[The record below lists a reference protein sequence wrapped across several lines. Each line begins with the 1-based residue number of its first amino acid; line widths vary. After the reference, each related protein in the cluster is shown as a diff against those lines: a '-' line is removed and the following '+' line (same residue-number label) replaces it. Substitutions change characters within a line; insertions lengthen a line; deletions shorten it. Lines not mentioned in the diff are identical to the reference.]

1 MAEKKRLYFPFSG
14 LSDNESFGDQ
24 TEGTTR
30 DAVNVR
36 GFDPSTGRMRGGQR
50 SGLTKFTPT
59 QLASSPVRDLN
70 SVSFHVPRVTY
81 TPVTGAAS
89 VEWSLDTPLESAV
102 KAIEVDWQG
111 NLYVLD
117 GTHRIIRYNADGER
131 TAALTISGND
141 GFEAVGA
148 PAVDLMGNI
157 YVGMKNAVG
166 QVGGKI
172 LRFAPDDDPDEN
184 ETTRWD
190 QIYSHET
197 TYGVLKLRYSS
208 GILYALTQDA
218 NQKKSQLVA
227 IGFPNTTV
235 PVELWTK
242 SVPYPA
248 NDFDFHEGN
257 IFVAIGSNTERQGTI
272 ASQGTK
278 TINWVPHELG
288 NHAANDGDPIADS
301 KYRLHAWLDARFIG
315 EASDAG
321 ELLEW
326 PDRRFAV
333 TEPGTTY
340 WEHPTD
346 ATDRK
351 AFAIEDTGSTYWSPP
366 TFSAA
371 SFGGSPC
378 IQFDGN
384 QALQTQPNTTK
395 TPRNSITT
403 NWDTQGA
410 LIPGYGTDD
419 EADTE
424 KGTAFGFST
433 LFRIRDTSAM
443 RVVFSQH
450 GGAAPAGGE
459 QGSGNGL
466 LGGCFAVI
474 ANAAYVAD
482 PAGPGKL
489 VHSPNK
495 VSVFYDG
502 FWLDTPNSDTA
513 VATGEVDG
521 DGICCLSVLFH
532 RHRTATDTTTPFW
545 TVRVNGIQVNE
556 NSSVSQTTGP
566 RRGSQLGTNDIWGP
580 NSHTVIGAPT
590 IFQDRDLANTNWP
603 SYLEEPSST
612 NPTGSHYGIVFD
624 PDELRP
630 FIGDIVEVLTWLPK
644 VDTGDAL
651 WEDWGISQNDMARIG
666 SYGGEYP
673 YLATEDSNSI
683 VTSITGY
690 SSNHINDDA
699 AERLNGTDV
708 EKIEGYLMHKQ
719 GLQSWLGKNA
729 NAANATSNSI
739 NSVTT
744 PLYKDHLFESAVPV
758 TDGGGGSG
766 SWALP
771 EDTNLTQLAK
781 KGPILM
787 KLEPAGGGLV
797 WAASLSGVGF
807 AVRANS
813 EGDLL
818 CTGEAWNVTS
828 DVAWDYSGTETASE
842 PAIVRKVVDG
852 GTAYS
857 IVGEAWVYSP
867 LGAEGTGD
875 PASAYNTTYAT
886 PQVAVDSADN
896 FYTIFNDNSNVTD
909 LFVWRSKKNSSGTN
923 QDDGYYG
930 WSLGVAPLNT
940 ADFHSS
946 QKPFAVALPPTI
958 PDWPESRTEVDRFPE
973 FLYLGTDR
981 GTEAGG
987 DKAFHKIRIVTAEV
1001 TSLESSSTKYN
1012 PRRTVYT
1019 AVCGGKLWRFKKDDG
1034 AGSDVPKNPDGSS
1047 SAIFRST
1054 SPFVMSTV
1062 LREKMYFADGEN
1074 VYVYNPKPLLAA
1086 WNASPQNDSVEL
1098 LKAKSAG
1105 EVPKRPKL
1113 IASWRGRLVM
1123 ARTADSAHNWYMS
1136 KIGEPDN
1143 WDYFPRIV
1151 TPDQAVSGGVSSVG
1165 LCPDIINTIIPY
1177 NDDLLIFGC
1186 DSSIVRLTGDPMM
1199 GGQMDLI
1206 SDTIGMAFGQSWA
1219 KDPEGAIYFFASGGL
1234 GGVYRMSPQGQMER
1248 ITLGRID
1255 KRLMDLDL
1263 ETYKARLVWNDKDDG
1278 LHVILSPY
1286 KEADAGD
1293 VAHYFWERRNG
1304 AWFEDRFTN
1313 ALHHPYAATS
1323 VDGDAANDRQL
1334 LLGGEDGY
1342 VRFWDSSAKDD
1353 DGTKIDSRVLM
1364 GPLTVGEPG
1373 ISARWSRLE
1382 ATLGNALD
1390 GARVELLASESSE
1403 VLGDVAAQGDLSA
1416 GQNSTLPLR
1425 ARGSA
1430 VWVRLRNN
1438 LAGQS
1443 WALESLQMVLQAVS
1457 RRKMRS

>member
-14 LSDNESFGDQ
+14 LSDSESFGDQ

-59 QLASSPVRDLN
+59 QLADDPVRDLN

-81 TPVTGAAS
+81 TPVTAGAS

-157 YVGMKNAVG
+157 YVGMKNVVG
-166 QVGGKI
+166 QPGGKI

-218 NQKKSQLVA
+218 SEKKSQLVA
-227 IGFPNTTV
+227 IGFANTTV

-257 IFVAIGSNTERQGTI
+257 IFLAIGSNTDRSDVIEG
-272 ASQGTK
+272 QGTK

-288 NHAANDGDPIADS
+288 NHTTNNGSTAADS

-333 TEPGTTY
+333 TEPGTSY
-340 WEHPTD
+340 WDHPTD
-346 ATDRK
+346 TTDRK
-351 AFAIEDTGSTYWSPP
+351 AFAIEDTGSTYWNPP

-371 SFGGSPC
+371 GFGGSPC
-378 IQFDGN
+378 VQFDGN
-384 QALQTQPNTTK
+384 QAMRTQPNTTK
-395 TPRNSITT
+395 APRSGIGTI
-403 NWDTQGA
+403 WDTQGA

-450 GGAAPAGGE
+450 GGAAAAGSHD
-459 QGSGNGL
+459 QGSGNAVL
-466 LGGCFAVI
+466 AGCFAVI
-474 ANAAYVAD
+474 ANATVDTSQSPYR
-482 PAGPGKL
+482 L
-489 VHSPNK
+489 IHEPNK
-495 VSVFYDG
+495 VAVFYDG
-502 FWLDTPNSDTA
+502 FWFGSTNAEQA
-513 VATGEVDG
+513 VAVGDVDG
-521 DGICCLSVLFH
+521 DGVCCVSVLFH
-532 RHRTATDTTTPFW
+532 RYRTGTDTTFPFW

-556 NSSVSQTTGP
+556 TRSVSQTTGP
-566 RRGSQLGTNDIWGP
+566 PRGSQLGTNDIWGP

-590 IFQDRDLANTNWP
+590 IFQDQDLANTAWP
-603 SYLEEPSST
+603 DYVRQPGTDGPDDIGAHFGL
-612 NPTGSHYGIVFD
+612 VFD

-644 VDTGDAL
+644 VDTSSAL
-651 WEDWGISQNDMARIG
+651 WEDWGITQADMARIG

-673 YLATEDSNSI
+673 YLATVSDN
-683 VTSITGY
+683 VTTSIKGY
-690 SSNHINDDA
+690 SSNHA
-699 AERLNGTDV
+699 HTSATTRTYATDI
-708 EKIEGYLMHKQ
+708 EKVEGYLMHKQ
-719 GLQSWLGKNA
+719 GLQSFLGRNGA
-729 NAANATSNSI
+729 SGDLASNSVGG
-739 NSVTT
+739 VTT
-744 PLYKDHLFESAVPV
+744 PLYTAHIFDGHVPA

-766 SWALP
+766 SWDLDVDANITAL
-771 EDTNLTQLAK
+771 TK

-813 EGDLL
+813 QGDAL
-818 CTGEAWNVTS
+818 CTGEAWNVTA
-828 DVAWDYSGTETASE
+828 DRAWDYSSDTEDSAE
-842 PAIVRKVVDG
+842 PALVRKVVDN
-852 GTAYS
+852 GTAYALD
-857 IVGEAWVYSP
+857 GEAWVHSP
-867 LGAEGTGD
+867 TS
-875 PASAYNTTYAT
+875 SADGYNTTYAT

-896 FYTIFNDNSNVTD
+896 FYVIFNDNSGPVD
-909 LFVWRSKKNSSGTN
+909 LQVYRSKKNGVGAN
-923 QDDGYYG
+923 QDDVYYG
-930 WSLGVAPLNT
+930 WGPGVAPLNT
-940 ADFHSS
+940 SDFHAT

-958 PDWPESRTEVDRFPE
+958 PDWPESRAKEDRFPE
-973 FLYLGTDR
+973 FLYLGLDR
-981 GTEAGG
+981 GTDSGH
-987 DKAFHKIRIVTAEV
+987 KALHKIRIVTAEV
-1001 TSLESSSTKYN
+1001 TSLESSATKYN

-1019 AVCGGKLWRFKKDDG
+1019 AVCDGKLWRFKKDDS
-1034 AGSDVPKNPDGSS
+1034 GSETPINPGGST

-1086 WNASPQNDSVEL
+1086 WNNGTGTQADTVEL

-1177 NDDLLIFGC
+1177 NDDLLVFGC

-1206 SDTIGMAFGQSWA
+1206 SDSIGMAFGKSWA

-1248 ITLGRID
+1248 ISLGRID
-1255 KRLMDLDL
+1255 RRLMDLDL
-1263 ETYKARLVWNDKDDG
+1263 ETYKARLVWNDRDEG

-1304 AWFEDRFTN
+1304 AWFEDRFGN
-1313 ALHHPYAATS
+1313 ALHHPYSATS

-1353 DGTKIDSRVLM
+1353 DGTKIDSRVLL
-1364 GPLTVGEPG
+1364 GPFVADETGV
-1373 ISARWSRLE
+1373 SARWSRLE
-1382 ATLGNALD
+1382 ATLGSTLD
-1390 GARVELLASESSE
+1390 GVRVELLASESSE

-1416 GQNSTLPLR
+1416 GQNMILPIR
-1425 ARGSA
+1425 AKGAA
-1430 VWVRLRNN
+1430 VWMRLRNN
-1438 LAGQS
+1438 RPGQS
-1443 WALESLQMVLQAVS
+1443 WALESLRMLAQLTS
-1457 RRKMRS
+1457 RRRERT